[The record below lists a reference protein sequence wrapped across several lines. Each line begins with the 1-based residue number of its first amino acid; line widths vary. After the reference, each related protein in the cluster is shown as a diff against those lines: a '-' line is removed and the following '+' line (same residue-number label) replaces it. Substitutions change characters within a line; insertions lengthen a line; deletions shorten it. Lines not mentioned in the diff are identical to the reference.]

1 MESTYRPASRSL
13 GFSFTVNSARSQNL
27 QKISFEFRRSFS
39 SIRALTSLSTSC
51 VSCRFTVWRE
61 TPVAPAV
68 RRLHSS
74 YRHRRRQK
82 ALPGTFP
89 LAWKSLHSYSPRP
102 ISYVLCLRTER
113 MALTP
118 IIQREGTL
126 PGLMTRKAKSLTIFP
141 SVHSTLTEQRPTY

>member
-1 MESTYRPASRSL
+1 M
-13 GFSFTVNSARSQNL
+13 NL
-27 QKISFEFRRSFS
+27 TFRHSFS
-39 SIRALTSLSTSC
+39 SIRELTSLSTAC
-51 VSCRFTVWRE
+51 MSCRFMVWRE
-61 TPVAPAV
+61 NPVAPAV

-89 LAWKSLHSYSPRP
+89 LAWKSLHSYSPCP
-102 ISYVLCLRTER
+102 ISYVLCTHTKR

-118 IIQREGTL
+118 IILRDGTL

-141 SVHSTLTEQRPTY
+141 SLHYYSRWTTANLLIDSIADIRLWVIPQTAPISA